1 MSLSRFYLKINNTVY
16 KNVSRQ
22 QVYKISRQEN
32 RTTSFAGT
40 DRVDRSALK
49 YRVISRIAIIS
60 AADYATLQSQAEAI
74 TQSCQFYDGAT
85 LKTATMIIDLPETP
99 QPWYKYG
106 NRTNGVYYTDVT
118 ITMEEA

>member
-1 MSLSRFYLKINNTVY
+1 MLGRYYLKIGTVSY
-16 KNVSRQ
+16 KVIKQ
-22 QVYKISRQEN
+22 QVYKFARQED

-49 YRVISRIAIIS
+49 YRVISVIPIIS
-60 AADYATLQSQAEAI
+60 AADYVVLQTAAEGITATCE
-74 TQSCQFYDGAT
+74 FYDGAT
-85 LKTATMIIDLPETP
+85 LKTGKTMIIDLPQTP

-106 NRTNGVYYTDVT
+106 DRTKGVYFTNVK

>member
-1 MSLSRFYLKINNTVY
+1 MIGRFYLKIGTVSY
-16 KNVSRQ
+16 KNVSQQ
-22 QVYKISRQEN
+22 QVYKIARTEN

-49 YRVISRIAIIS
+49 YRVISNIAIIS
-60 AADYATLQSQAEAI
+60 AADYAVLQAAAEAI
-74 TQSCQFYDGAT
+74 TQTCEFYDGAT
-85 LKTATMIIDLPETP
+85 KVSGKTMIIDLPQTP

-106 NRTNGVYYTDVT
+106 ARTNGVYFTNVK

>member
-1 MSLSRFYLKINNTVY
+1 MIGRFYLKIGTVSY
-16 KNVSRQ
+16 KNVSQQ
-22 QVYKISRQEN
+22 QVYKIARTEN

-49 YRVISRIAIIS
+49 YRVISNIAIIS
-60 AADYATLQSQAEAI
+60 AADYAVLQAAAEAI
-74 TQSCQFYDGAT
+74 TQTCEFYDGAT
-85 LKTATMIIDLPETP
+85 KVSGKTMIIDLPQTP

-106 NRTNGVYYTDVT
+106 NRTNGVYFTNVK